1 MVELELVA
9 HLQLQFAALHM
20 PLSCVEQGSVS
31 RQGVVLRKHQF
42 VQQEVSTV
50 CTGSSTADYSTL
62 VQY

>member
-42 VQQEVSTV
+42 QQEVSTV